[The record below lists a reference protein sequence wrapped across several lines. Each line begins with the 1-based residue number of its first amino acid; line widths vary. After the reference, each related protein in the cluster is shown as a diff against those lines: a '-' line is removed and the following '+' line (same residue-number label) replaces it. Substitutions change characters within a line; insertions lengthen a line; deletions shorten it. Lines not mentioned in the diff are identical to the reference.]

1 MPVIYA
7 VGQQKI
13 FRNAEEGLKA
23 GFYMSYSE
31 LAQAKAREAW
41 GEPEKAPKA
50 KKAAKPAPVATEAPE
65 AVESEPAKL
74 TNAEIK
80 AAATEA
86 GIPTEGV
93 HHETLRKEVEGYLL
107 SQ

>member
-1 MPVIYA
+1 MPVMYA

-50 KKAAKPAPVATEAPE
+50 KPAAKPAPVATE